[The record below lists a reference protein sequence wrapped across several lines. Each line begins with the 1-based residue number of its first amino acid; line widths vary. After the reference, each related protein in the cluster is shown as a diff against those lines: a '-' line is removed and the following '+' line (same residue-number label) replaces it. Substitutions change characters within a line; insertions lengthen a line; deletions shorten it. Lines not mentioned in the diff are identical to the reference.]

1 MNIADLTNSIS
12 SKTGLSKTD
21 AESIVREVFEQ
32 IAVSLKNGEEVKI
45 ANFGTFTKKV
55 RAARVGR
62 NPVNGEEIQIPE
74 TNQVGFKAAK
84 HLKDSL

>member
-12 SKTGLSKTD
+12 AKTGLSKTD

-32 IAVSLKNGEEVKI
+32 ISASLKSGEEVKI